1 MCLEGTKEQLAE
13 YLLTIYLSKQTRD
26 GSLEQD
32 QLWSIALALQN
43 KEFQRQHCWD
53 CHRRNNCQ
61 ASHSQ

>member
-1 MCLEGTKEQLAE
+1 MCLEGTKEQLAG

-32 QLWSIALALQN
+32 QLWNVTLSLQS

-53 CHRRNNCQ
+53 CHWKNNCQ
-61 ASHSQ
+61 APHNQ